1 MKNYPWH
8 IAVVVLTIL
17 VFVLSATLICAENKS
32 AGNTITKSKLAV
44 VDFAALGPG
53 IDKDLGKAV
62 AELMRSC
69 FVDTGKYTV
78 IDKNTM
84 DKTILEKRITPT
96 EQTGIELGKLY
107 NADFVVDGS
116 ILKIG
121 LSYIMTGKL
130 ANVKTGEVLRGKN
143 IAGKSDDQLP
153 DMAKQLVG
161 QLIDSPAA
169 YSATTTVSII
179 STVSIT
185 TTIIE
190 LNK

>member
-1 MKNYPWH
+1 MKNYSWFSA
-8 IAVVVLTIL
+8 IAVLTIL
-17 VFVLSATLICAENKS
+17 AFFLSITSICAEDKS
-32 AGNTITKSKLAV
+32 ASITNTKSKLAV
-44 VDFAALGPG
+44 VDFTVFGSG

-69 FVDTGKYTV
+69 FVDTGKYIV

-84 DKTILEKRITPT
+84 DKTILEKRITVT

-121 LSYIMTGKL
+121 PSYIMTGKL
-130 ANVKTGEVLRGKN
+130 ADVKSGEVLSGKN
-143 IAGKSDDQLP
+143 ISGKGDDQLP
-153 DMAKQLVG
+153 DMAKQLVT
-161 QLIDSPAA
+161 QLISTENTYTAK
-169 YSATTTVSII
+169 TTVSII
-179 STVSIT
+179 STVTVT

-190 LNK
+190 INK